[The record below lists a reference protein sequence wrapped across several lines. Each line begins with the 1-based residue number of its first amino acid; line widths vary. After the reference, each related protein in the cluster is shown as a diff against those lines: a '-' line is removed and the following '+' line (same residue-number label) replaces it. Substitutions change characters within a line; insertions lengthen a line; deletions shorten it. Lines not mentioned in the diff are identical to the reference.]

1 MKIINTK
8 LDGVLII
15 EPDVY
20 GDSRGLFKETY
31 HKQKYQEAG
40 ILEEFVQDGFSRS
53 VKSTVRGLHAQLQHP
68 QGKLVQATAGVV
80 YDVAVD
86 IRVGSPTF
94 GQFVAIILSED
105 NHKQFYIPPNFAHG
119 FAVVS
124 DFAAF
129 QYKCTDIYHPESEI
143 SIQWDDPTVGIPW
156 PVSEPLLSEKDLRAG
171 SLQFMA
177 TKGVLPKCDL

>member
-8 LDGVLII
+8 LDGVII
-15 EPDVY
+15 IDPDVY

-40 ILEEFVQDGFSRS
+40 ILEEFVQDNYSWSSRG
-53 VKSTVRGLHAQLQHP
+53 TVRGLHAQLQHP
-68 QGKLVQATAGVV
+68 QGKLVQATVGIV

-94 GQFVAIILSED
+94 GQFVAAILSEE
-105 NHKQFYIPPNFAHG
+105 NHKQLYIPPNFAHG
-119 FAVVS
+119 FAVLS

-129 QYKCTDIYHPESEI
+129 QYKCTDIYHKESEI
-143 SIQWDDPTVGIPW
+143 SIQWDDPDIGIPW
-156 PVSEPLLSEKDLRAG
+156 PIVEPVLSEKDLRAG
-171 SLQFMA
+171 SLQSMKA
-177 TKGVLPKCDL
+177 AGRLPICEL